1 MSKLAMRIKELRKK
15 LGISQSELA
24 EKISVSH
31 FAISRYERDKT
42 SPDPETIS
50 KLADF
55 FGVTTDYL
63 LGRTDDPSTLLEK
76 ELFSPTDPKQ
86 QTIDQFTEHRSS
98 SQQNTDEIENND
110 LNIALHH
117 IEQRLDRI
125 EHHLALITGFGIDEL
140 LLLRR
145 LKEHP
150 KMIPWLMEF
159 IEAPEE
165 TKEKTMRVWAA
176 FLPDDQYWVHYRRLR
191 EELGLV
197 KEKGDGKEGKEV
209 EKET

>member
-1 MSKLAMRIKELRKK
+1 MRIKELRKK

-31 FAISRYERDKT
+31 FAISRYERDES

-63 LGRTDDPSTLLEK
+63 LGRTDALTSLPEK
-76 ELFSPTDPKQ
+76 VPFSASETEQ
-86 QTIDQFTEHRSS
+86 QISDKFTQHRSS
-98 SQQNTDEIENND
+98 SHQKTDEIENND
-110 LNIALHH
+110 LDVALHH
-117 IEQRLDRI
+117 IEQRLERI
-125 EHHLALITGFGIDEL
+125 EHHLALITGFGMDEL

-176 FLPDDQYWVHYRRLR
+176 FLPEDQYWEHYRRLR
-191 EELGLV
+191 EELGLENE
-197 KEKGDGKEGKEV
+197 EKDVNHNKND
-209 EKET
+209 ET